1 MTVKR
6 YMWENDLYTYDEL
19 KEKFEGFDFSDDDFR
34 EYLEANYTVENVFK
48 MKEEDRVKVVNDFIE
63 HGWELF
69 LEEEV
74 IEYEIAITPQEEL
87 QAICSL
93 CPYKI
98 AMKERLKNEM

>member
-1 MTVKR
+1 
-6 YMWENDLYTYDEL
+6 
-19 KEKFEGFDFSDDDFR
+19 
-34 EYLEANYTVENVFK
+34 
-48 MKEEDRVKVVNDFIE
+48 MKEEDRIDAVNDFIE

-74 IEYEIAITPQEEL
+74 IEYEITITPQEES
-87 QAICSL
+87 QAICSV